1 MFTDKSIPTNTVDEH
16 SSSMPHPKNSRG
28 GRRGRRKNLLSP
40 NTLLSIFQ
48 SSLVRLGEASIGYAI
63 DTNEAGGS
71 VIITLLG
78 AHLCQEKKHLIST
91 EPCEECQRER

>member
-1 MFTDKSIPTNTVDEH
+1 
-16 SSSMPHPKNSRG
+16 
-28 GRRGRRKNLLSP
+28 
-40 NTLLSIFQ
+40 
-48 SSLVRLGEASIGYAI
+48 VRLGEASIGYAI